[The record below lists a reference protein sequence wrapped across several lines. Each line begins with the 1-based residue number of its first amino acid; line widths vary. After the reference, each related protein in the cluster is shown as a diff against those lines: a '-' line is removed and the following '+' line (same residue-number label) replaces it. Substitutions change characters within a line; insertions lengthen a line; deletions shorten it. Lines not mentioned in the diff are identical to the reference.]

1 MKTVIGQITEELG
14 ELGKK
19 IVKETAKVPLD
30 IISPTP
36 EKKTQQDKPERTDA
50 PAPPRRI
57 LEQFAKKREPSV
69 FEKKSMEEQQRRDRT
84 EQDLKKRAFDTLPTI
99 KGKPKPGAALV
110 SKQAHSEAKYGVR
123 SD

>member
-19 IVKETAKVPLD
+19 IVKETAKAPLD
-30 IISPTP
+30 IVMPKQGALKQSEQKEEQP
-36 EKKTQQDKPERTDA
+36 EIA
-50 PAPPRRI
+50 PRQR
-57 LEQFAKKREPSV
+57 LEQFAKQEPSI
-69 FEKKSMEEQQRRDRT
+69 FEKKNMEEQQKKEKT